1 MTLFCCARC
10 DFFLFFLVFGIC
22 NKEKKRKR
30 KADNV
35 NVIREKIFS
44 IVEMVSLL
52 GDCLGEDFGGIVVEW
67 GWWKCRRRKYA
78 STNVGR
84 DEICVF
90 GHVFLFGN
98 VDDCEE
104 FFSLSPSPSSSPP
117 PSSPLP
123 QDVSIYTPK
132 PPPLPKEKKRYTN

>member
-1 MTLFCCARC
+1 M
-10 DFFLFFLVFGIC
+10 
-22 NKEKKRKR
+22 
-30 KADNV
+30 NV
-35 NVIREKIFS
+35 IIREKIFS

-52 GDCLGEDFGGIVVEW
+52 GDCLGEDFGGIIVEW
-67 GWWKCRRRKYA
+67 GWWKCCRKRKYYA

-104 FFSLSPSPSSSPP
+104 FFSLFLPP
-117 PSSPLP
+117 LPPPAFLPSSPK
-123 QDVSIYTPK
+123 VSQYTYTSK
-132 PPPLPKEKKRYTN
+132 PPPPERKKKIHKLTPVTIQKFSPRKIRPMPSE